1 MLEELGALA
10 KNKTWQLVLLSPSKK
25 AVWCKWVFT
34 VKQNP
39 EGRVER
45 YKARLVA
52 KEYSQIYGID
62 YDKIFTPVTKMSIV
76 MTLISLAANEGWKLH
91 QLDVKNVFLHGDLL
105 EEVYIEIPLGFDI
118 NQTVGKVCNLN
129 KSLYKLK

>member
-1 MLEELGALA
+1 
-10 KNKTWQLVLLSPSKK
+10 
-25 AVWCKWVFT
+25 